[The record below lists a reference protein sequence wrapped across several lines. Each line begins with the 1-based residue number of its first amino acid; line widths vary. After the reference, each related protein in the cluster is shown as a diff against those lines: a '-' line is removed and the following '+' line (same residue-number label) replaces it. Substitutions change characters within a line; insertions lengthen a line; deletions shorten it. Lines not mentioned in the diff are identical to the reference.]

1 MILLQVI
8 QHFIWLRVPGGRD
21 GGYNELAPEIK
32 HFSTKLDE
40 MLLNSYN
47 ENTYISQ
54 DRLSYAAVTN

>member
-8 QHFIWLRVPGGRD
+8 HYFIWLRVLGGRD
-21 GGYNELAPEIK
+21 GGCYELAPETK
-32 HFSTKLDE
+32 HSSIKLDE
-40 MLLNSYN
+40 TLLNFYN